1 MYCGKCGAK
10 LEDHEKKCHECGAPV
25 RIRRPVEPAP
35 ANEVKDPVYFEKPGE
50 DVDVESIVRIAHGE
64 EPASFEEKKD
74 RPGRKAGGR
83 RISREEYLASLSPV
97 EKVYRYL
104 QSISHDREEQE
115 DKRRMREHL
124 DRAAKYYADAGEPET
139 PVLRQAANPSAGPGP
154 VKDVKKKADSAQA
167 EKKAR
172 AQEQEKA
179 RQAREEEKARALEEE
194 KARQAREEEKAR
206 ALEEE
211 KARQAR
217 EEEMI
222 RAQEQ
227 EKARALEEKKA
238 RQARE
243 EEKTRALE
251 QEKAHQARGE
261 ETAPVAAPAPE
272 RETRVPVRTE
282 TREVRE
288 DQPRRILSREEEEIR
303 QARRIR
309 RYYED
314 QEDGLD
320 RFLGKFGISRETA
333 VRIATLFLIA
343 VLSVIYVMGRGDAKD
358 RAGSAAPG
366 SGMTGA
372 ESAPEAGGD
381 NTDAYGTDSE
391 LPTGGGDFQ
400 NSSDS
405 E

>member
-104 QSISHDREEQE
+104 QSINHDREEQE

-139 PVLRQAANPSAGPGP
+139 PVLRQAAKPSAGPGP

-179 RQAREEEKARALEEE
+179 RQAREEE
-194 KARQAREEEKAR
+194 
-206 ALEEE
+206 
-211 KARQAR
+211 
-217 EEEMI
+217 MI

-227 EKARALEEKKA
+227 EKARALEEEKA

-303 QARRIR
+303 QARRLR